1 MTVPANIICRWKS
14 ALLALLLLA
23 FEAVA
28 SPAAAHPHAWIDL
41 RSTVIL
47 DEEGRVT
54 GIEQEWL
61 FDEFYTA
68 FALEDLGADD
78 NAVNERLRE
87 LASANLTNLQPYD
100 YFTEMRADGSKLGV
114 GTVEEFETALRA
126 GRLWL
131 RFVLPLENP
140 VDPRTNEV
148 SFAIFDPTYYIEML
162 HLEDDVIAF
171 RTGASNG
178 CTGRIVPPDPPT
190 EAVML
195 AAALDRGAKAD
206 DTLGALF
213 AERVVIACR

>member
-1 MTVPANIICRWKS
+1 MPADIVCRWKD
-14 ALLALLLLA
+14 ALLALLFLA
-23 FEAVA
+23 FGAIA

-47 DEEGRVT
+47 DEEGRVV

-78 NAVNERLRE
+78 NALNERLRE

-100 YFTEMRADGSKLGV
+100 YFTEVRAGEGKVRL
-114 GTVEEFETALRA
+114 GTVAEFETELRA

-131 RFVLPLENP
+131 RFVLPLESP
-140 VDPRTNEV
+140 VDPRTNEL

-171 RTGASNG
+171 RGGASTE
-178 CTGRIVPPDPPT
+178 CTGRIIPPDPPA

-195 AAALDRGAKAD
+195 AAALDQNMEAD
-206 DTLGALF
+206 ETLGALF
-213 AERVVIACR
+213 AETVVIACR